1 MRIEALAYTFDTR
14 GASREE
20 ISEKPCCKTPTI
32 ANRRS
37 TVNTLLRM
45 IRVRV
50 RVRVMVILF
59 VEATTGVLHPHVF
72 GAAR

>member
-50 RVRVMVILF
+50 MVILF